1 MLGKRTLVMGVL
13 NVTPDSFSDGGL
25 FQRADAAVA
34 RALEMEGAGADIV
47 DIGGESTRPGSEG
60 VSAAEQLRR
69 ILPVL
74 EKLRGRLKIPIS
86 VDTSSAEVAESAIA
100 AGGNSERRNGFARR
114 SQICRSGGATQAAG
128 RSDAHARRAAHDADE
143 AVRARRA
150 E

>member
-1 MLGKRTLVMGVL
+1 
-13 NVTPDSFSDGGL
+13 
-25 FQRADAAVA
+25 
-34 RALEMEGAGADIV
+34 MESAGADII

-100 AGGNSERRNGFARR
+100 AGAEILNDVTALRADPRLAEVAARRKLPVVLMHMRGEPRTMQTKPFARDVVR
-114 SQICRSGGATQAAG
+114 DVTSCFAPRRDSSPRGGD
-128 RSDAHARRAAHDADE
+128 REVADCS
-143 AVRARRA
+143 
-150 E
+150 